1 MPPPPKRRELSAA
14 ERAAELAADAEDNEN
29 NPLAQ
34 IFRIVN
40 GCPRPG
46 DGRPPRCQPAQAPD
60 AELALAL
67 KSVLKGE
74 LIARE
79 VFLTLYRRGYVVK
92 ETAGHWRLAPIGKAF
107 LRAHQR

>member
-1 MPPPPKRRELSAA
+1 MTFTSNPAFETAEEVEFRRRLILARRLLRMPPPPKRRELSAA

-46 DGRPPRCQPAQAPD
+46 DGSPP
-60 AELALAL
+60 
-67 KSVLKGE
+67 
-74 LIARE
+74 
-79 VFLTLYRRGYVVK
+79 
-92 ETAGHWRLAPIGKAF
+92 
-107 LRAHQR
+107 